1 MQNLRN
7 IPHEDGQVA
16 ALIRYLQW
24 LAAEE
29 KKTKELIRK
38 IHEADNS
45 NASKV
50 RKA

>member
-1 MQNLRN
+1 MQTV
-7 IPHEDGQVA
+7 EQ
-16 ALIRYLQW
+16 LIRYLQW

-38 IHEADNS
+38 IHEADS
-45 NASKV
+45 SKAPKI